1 MWEKGTSVTDQIDK
15 TNNEEKEQF
24 AINEKKEVS
33 NKELGS
39 AKDVDNS
46 LLHKAGYK
54 VDTEDRTNGMQL
66 NDTVR
71 EKRQFNNIKG
81 SKFEQLPF
89 VKANL
94 NESQTFEEKVQALIA
109 EGKSRESAEKIVGS
123 FVHKEEGGSALSTS
137 TAGAFNAVASTKR
150 KPKIKIKADEED
162 DEDTDIEL
170 YPASGDISNTGIGMD
185 RVHSQN
191 KSISVRKINK
201 LHGIMKINKITMD
214 LNRRNK

>member
-1 MWEKGTSVTDQIDK
+1 
-15 TNNEEKEQF
+15 
-24 AINEKKEVS
+24 
-33 NKELGS
+33 
-39 AKDVDNS
+39 
-46 LLHKAGYK
+46 
-54 VDTEDRTNGMQL
+54 MQL

-162 DEDTDIEL
+162 DEDIDIDL